1 MPETGTSCASFA
13 AKIARERECHR
24 AEPRHEPEAWLGRFD
39 QLRRMQAAVVVREVE
54 ERVNIIVE
62 PVVAFSFGSAFAY
75 IRGVCAAAV
84 AQIDGA
90 VVVVVELVVALE
102 R

>member
-1 MPETGTSCASFA
+1 
-13 AKIARERECHR
+13 
-24 AEPRHEPEAWLGRFD
+24 
-39 QLRRMQAAVVVREVE
+39 MQAAGVVREIK
-54 ERVNIIVE
+54 ERVNVIVE
-62 PVVAFSFGSAFAY
+62 SVVALSCGSAFADV
-75 IRGVCAAAV
+75 RGVRAAAV

>member
-1 MPETGTSCASFA
+1 
-13 AKIARERECHR
+13 
-24 AEPRHEPEAWLGRFD
+24 
-39 QLRRMQAAVVVREVE
+39 MQAAGVVREGE
-54 ERVNIIVE
+54 ERVHIIVE
-62 PVVAFSFGSAFAY
+62 PVVAFSRGSAFAY
-75 IRGVCAAAV
+75 VRGVCAAAV